1 MPNSNNSYGEDL
13 GIGRFGVM
21 GIGRFGVKAE
31 LYTLQIGEAK
41 MEYRVYSSRD

>member
-1 MPNSNNSYGEDL
+1 MGKIWGLEDL
-13 GIGRFGVM
+13 GS
-21 GIGRFGVKAE
+21 IGRFGVKAE